1 MPTDALTFDE
11 LAHAGDEHLDPAYIA
26 TYDRKAA
33 VDPTADLALLRGQGL
48 KATSTLIDLG
58 AGTGTFALAAA
69 PFCKRVVTV
78 DVSSAMLT
86 ALRAKTERLG
96 IANIEFVRAG
106 FLSYQHTGDLA
117 DAVYSR
123 NALHHLPDFWK
134 ALALQRIAS
143 ILRPGGLLL
152 LRDLVFSFEP
162 DQAQTAIASWLAGAA
177 SSPEEGW
184 TRDELETHLRQ
195 EYSTFTWLLEP
206 MLRHAGFQIR
216 RAEYSPSSIYA
227 AYLCVRDAASY
238 AGAHVGV

>member
-1 MPTDALTFDE
+1 MPTDAWTFDE
-11 LAHAGDEHLDPAYIA
+11 LAHAGDEHLDPEYIA
-26 TYDRKAA
+26 SYDRKAA
-33 VDPTADLALLRGQGL
+33 VDPAADLALLRSQGL
-48 KATSTLIDLG
+48 GATSALVDLG
-58 AGTGTFALAAA
+58 AGTGTFAFAAA
-69 PFCKRVVTV
+69 PLCKRIVVV
-78 DVSSAMLT
+78 DVSPAMLT
-86 ALRAKTERLG
+86 ALRAKAERLG
-96 IANIEFVRAG
+96 GANIEYVRAG

-162 DQAQTAIASWLAGAA
+162 DQAQTAIAAWLADAA
-177 SSPEEGW
+177 NSPEEGW

-216 RAEYSPSSIYA
+216 QTELSPSGIYA
-227 AYLCVRDAASY
+227 AYLCAKDTGS
-238 AGAHVGV
+238 

>member
-1 MPTDALTFDE
+1 MPTDAWTFDE
-11 LAHAGDEHLDPAYIA
+11 LAHAGDEHLDPEYIA
-26 TYDRKAA
+26 SYDRKAA
-33 VDPTADLALLRGQGL
+33 IDPAADLALLRSQGL
-48 KATSTLIDLG
+48 GATSTLVDLG
-58 AGTGTFALAAA
+58 AGTGTFAFAAA
-69 PFCKRVVTV
+69 PFCKRIVVV
-78 DVSSAMLT
+78 DVSPAMLT
-86 ALRAKTERLG
+86 ALRAKAERLG
-96 IANIEFVRAG
+96 GANIEYVRAG

-162 DQAQTAIASWLAGAA
+162 DQAQTAIAAWLAGAA
-177 SSPEEGW
+177 NSPEEGW

-216 RAEYSPSSIYA
+216 QTEFSPSGIYA
-227 AYLCVRDAASY
+227 AYLCAKDTGS
-238 AGAHVGV
+238 

>member
-1 MPTDALTFDE
+1 MPTDAWTFDE
-11 LAHAGDEHLDPAYIA
+11 LAHAGDEHLDPAYVA
-26 TYDRKAA
+26 AYDRKAA
-33 VDPTADLALLRGQGL
+33 VDPAEDLALLRSQGL
-48 KATSTLIDLG
+48 SAEDTLVDLG

-69 PFCKRVVTV
+69 PFCKRIVAV
-78 DVSSAMLT
+78 DVSIAMLT
-86 ALRAKTERLG
+86 ALRAKAERLG
-96 IANIEFVRAG
+96 VANIEYARAG
-106 FLSYQHTGDLA
+106 FLSYQHTGDAA

-162 DQAQTAIASWLAGAA
+162 DHAQTAIAAWLAGAA

-216 RAEYSPSSIYA
+216 QAEVSPSGIYA
-227 AYLCVRDAASY
+227 AYLCAKDTDS
-238 AGAHVGV
+238 

>member
-1 MPTDALTFDE
+1 MPTDSWTFDE
-11 LAHAGDEHLDPAYIA
+11 LAHAGDEHLDPAYVA

-33 VDPTADLALLRGQGL
+33 VDPATDLALLRSQGVS
-48 KATSTLIDLG
+48 AEDTVVDLG
-58 AGTGTFALAAA
+58 AGTGTFTLAAA
-69 PFCKRVVTV
+69 PFCKRIVAV

-86 ALRAKTERLG
+86 ALRAKAQRLG
-96 IANIEFVRAG
+96 GANIEYARAG
-106 FLSYQHTGDLA
+106 FLSYQHAGDPA

-152 LRDLVFSFEP
+152 LRDLFFSFEP
-162 DQAQTAIASWLAGAA
+162 DQAQTAIAAWLAGAA

-206 MLRHAGFQIR
+206 MLRQAGFQIR
-216 RAEYSPSSIYA
+216 QAEHSPSGIYT
-227 AYLCVRDAASY
+227 AYLCAKGTSA
-238 AGAHVGV
+238 

>member
-1 MPTDALTFDE
+1 MPIDAWTFDE
-11 LAHAGDEHLDPAYIA
+11 PAHAGDEHLDPTYVA

-33 VDPTADLALLRGQGL
+33 VDPAEDLALLRSQGL
-48 KATSTLIDLG
+48 SAPSTLVDLG
-58 AGTGTFALAAA
+58 AGTGTFTLAAA
-69 PFCKRVVTV
+69 PFCKRIVAV

-86 ALRAKTERLG
+86 ALRAKAERGG
-96 IANIEFVRAG
+96 ITSVEFVRAG
-106 FLSYQHTGDLA
+106 FLSYRHTGDLA

-134 ALALQRIAS
+134 ALALRRIAS
-143 ILRPGGLLL
+143 ILRPGALLL

-177 SSPEEGW
+177 NRPEEGW

-216 RAEYSPSSIYA
+216 QMQYSPSGIYA
-227 AYLCVRDAASY
+227 AYLCAKDADS
-238 AGAHVGV
+238 

>member
-1 MPTDALTFDE
+1 L
-11 LAHAGDEHLDPAYIA
+11 G
-26 TYDRKAA
+26 
-33 VDPTADLALLRGQGL
+33 
-48 KATSTLIDLG
+48 ATSTLVDLG
-58 AGTGTFALAAA
+58 AGTGTFAFAAA
-69 PFCKRVVTV
+69 PFCKRIVVV
-78 DVSSAMLT
+78 DVSPAMLT
-86 ALRAKTERLG
+86 ALRAKAERLG
-96 IANIEFVRAG
+96 GANIEYVRAG

-162 DQAQTAIASWLAGAA
+162 DQAQTAIAAWLEGAA
-177 SSPEEGW
+177 NSTEEGW

-216 RAEYSPSSIYA
+216 QTEFSPSAIYA
-227 AYLCVRDAASY
+227 AYLCAKDTGS
-238 AGAHVGV
+238 